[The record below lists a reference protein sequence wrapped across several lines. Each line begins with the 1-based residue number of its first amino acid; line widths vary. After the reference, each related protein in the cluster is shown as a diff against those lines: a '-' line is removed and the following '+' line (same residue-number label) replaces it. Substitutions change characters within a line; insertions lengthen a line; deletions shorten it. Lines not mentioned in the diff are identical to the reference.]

1 MQAPFRALIADD
13 ERQLREHLK
22 KLLARCWPG
31 LQICAEA
38 GNGLE
43 ALERIR
49 SERPDI
55 AFLDIRMPGK
65 SGMEVASEAAGLCCI
80 VFITAYDQFAVE
92 AFEREAVD
100 YLLKPVEQER
110 LAVTVERLRQR
121 LIRRD
126 PDPAPIHAVLER
138 LRDQLVQ
145 PAITYLKWIKV
156 MELDEIRLIPV
167 EEVWCFQA
175 QDKYTVVLTAS
186 GEHLIRKTI
195 KALAEELN
203 PELFWQIHR
212 STIVNTAKIE
222 KISTTFTGGYVVILH
237 GRPGKLPVSRRYQH
251 RFKSM

>member
-1 MQAPFRALIADD
+1 MQTPIRALIADD

-22 KLLARCWPG
+22 KLLAQSWPE

-38 GNGLE
+38 VNGLE
-43 ALERIR
+43 ALEKIR

-65 SGMEVASEAAGLCCI
+65 SGMEVANEAVDLCCI

-100 YLLKPVEQER
+100 YLLKPVEPER
-110 LAVTVERLRQR
+110 LAVTVDRLKQR
-121 LIRRD
+121 LAQRD
-126 PDPAPIHAVLER
+126 LDPAPIHAVLEH
-138 LRDQLVQ
+138 LRDQLVP
-145 PAITYLKWIKV
+145 PATTYLKWIKV
-156 MELDEIRLIPV
+156 MELDDIRLIPV
-167 EEVWCFQA
+167 EEVLCFQA
-175 QDKYTVVLTAS
+175 QDKYTVVQTVN

-195 KALAEELN
+195 KSLAEELD

-212 STIVNTAKIE
+212 STVVNAARIE
-222 KISTTFTGGYVVILH
+222 KVSTTFTGSYAVTLNGL
-237 GRPGKLPVSRRYQH
+237 PDKLPVSRRYQY